1 MKDKFLVY
9 TEEFDML
16 EGFSD
21 TEIGILFRAL
31 LNFVKAGE
39 KVVLSEKLAVAFM
52 FMSAHIKRD
61 QEKYQCISEKR
72 RAAAK
77 KSVESRE
84 EKLSKRNG
92 EEKKTVAKEE
102 VKTEAEEKTEAN
114 CEKENEQ
121 DISEYK
127 KENIR
132 AILGE
137 REENE
142 KIVSENKNGNEQ
154 VIPAGEKES
163 GQIVLEGK
171 KGSKIKHIIKDNT
184 LYVEFEPEKE
194 GKCDEGLCETDFMFS
209 ANDVALR
216 LKLKKNSTVEEKFEE
231 FYNAYPK
238 KMQKKQ
244 ARDAF
249 IKLNP
254 DIDLHKKMIL
264 AIEKLKVTENWKK
277 ENGRYIPFPAKWIDM
292 RKWEDKIVMTR
303 EERIDLNLKSCG
315 LATMES
321 FDTKEFYNAALKK
334 SMRA

>member
-16 EGFSD
+16 EWFSD
-21 TEIGILFRAL
+21 AEIGILFRAL
-31 LNFVKAGE
+31 LNFVKTGE
-39 KVVLSEKLAVAFM
+39 KVVLSEKLDVAFM
-52 FMSAHIKRD
+52 FMSAHIIRD
-61 QEKYQCISEKR
+61 QEKYQSISDKR

-77 KSVESRE
+77 KGVEIRE
-84 EKLSKRNG
+84 EMMSKRRDA
-92 EEKKTVAKEE
+92 EK
-102 VKTEAEEKTEAN
+102 KTEAEEEVRTKAEKKIEEK

-121 DISEYK
+121 
-127 KENIR
+127 
-132 AILGE
+132 
-137 REENE
+137 
-142 KIVSENKNGNEQ
+142 
-154 VIPAGEKES
+154 VIPEGAKES

-171 KGSKIKHIIKDNT
+171 AGSKIKHIIKDNT
-184 LYVEFEPEKE
+184 LYVEFESEKE
-194 GKCDEGLCETDFMFS
+194 EPRDEDLRLTDSMFS

-244 ARDAF
+244 AKDAF

-292 RKWEDKIVMTR
+292 RKWEEDIVLTR
-303 EERIDLNLKSCG
+303 EERIDLNLKKCG
-315 LATMES
+315 IATMDS